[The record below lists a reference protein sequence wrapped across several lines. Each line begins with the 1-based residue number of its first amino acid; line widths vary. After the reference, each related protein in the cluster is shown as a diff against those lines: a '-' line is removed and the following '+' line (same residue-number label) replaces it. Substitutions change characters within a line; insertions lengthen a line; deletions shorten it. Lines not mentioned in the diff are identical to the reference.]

1 VDKYD
6 LVRYRLDES
15 KRKAR
20 GRQTDP
26 GPIHYHGQ
34 LPPPHGYQPPPYQH
48 QYYQQQVYAP
58 PPYATPP
65 PPPPGETHKQKV
77 MRRVGLVGASAFLL
91 IPFLILLTV
100 FLLIVFV
107 GKPYIVHGESMM
119 PTIHNDDR
127 VFVVPYRG
135 GTTPSRGDVVV
146 LKDVPGAQEML
157 IKRIVAIGGDRVMIE
172 NGDVIV
178 NDKYRHKSTQR
189 YVSEAYTQLVPDNYV
204 FVMGDNEAH
213 SLDSRTFGA
222 IPVDRVVGKA
232 LVIFW
237 PPSDLKKL

>member
-1 VDKYD
+1 M
-6 LVRYRLDES
+6 
-15 KRKAR
+15 
-20 GRQTDP
+20 
-26 GPIHYHGQ
+26 
-34 LPPPHGYQPPPYQH
+34 
-48 QYYQQQVYAP
+48 YA
-58 PPYATPP
+58 PP
-65 PPPPGETHKQKV
+65 PPPPPPPETRKQKV

-91 IPFLILLTV
+91 IPFFILLAV

-107 GKPYIVHGESMM
+107 GKPYIVHGESML

-146 LKDVPGAQEML
+146 LKNVPGTTEML
-157 IKRIVAIGGDRVMIE
+157 IKRIVAIGGDRVKIE

-178 NDKYRHKSTQR
+178 NDKYRHKSTVR
-189 YVSEAYTQLVPDNYV
+189 YVSEPYTQLVPDNYV

-213 SLDSRTFGA
+213 SFDSRTFGA
-222 IPVDRVVGKA
+222 IPEDRVVGKA

>member
-1 VDKYD
+1 MNIPY
-6 LVRYRLDES
+6 
-15 KRKAR
+15 
-20 GRQTDP
+20 
-26 GPIHYHGQ
+26 GQ
-34 LPPPHGYQPPPYQH
+34 MPPPHGYPQPPYQ
-48 QYYQQQVYAP
+48 QYYPGQMYA
-58 PPYATPP
+58 PP
-65 PPPPGETHKQKV
+65 PPPPPPPETRKQKV

-91 IPFLILLTV
+91 IPFFILLAV

-107 GKPYIVHGESMM
+107 GKPYIVHGESML

-146 LKDVPGAQEML
+146 LKNVPGTTEML
-157 IKRIVAIGGDRVMIE
+157 IKRIVAIGGDRVKIE

-178 NDKYRHKSTQR
+178 NDKYRHKSTVR
-189 YVSEAYTQLVPDNYV
+189 YVSEPYTQLVPDNYV

-213 SLDSRTFGA
+213 SFDSRTFGA
-222 IPVDRVVGKA
+222 IPEDRVVGKA

>member
-1 VDKYD
+1 M
-6 LVRYRLDES
+6 
-15 KRKAR
+15 
-20 GRQTDP
+20 
-26 GPIHYHGQ
+26 
-34 LPPPHGYQPPPYQH
+34 PPPQGYPQPPYQ
-48 QYYQQQVYAP
+48 QYYPGQMYA
-58 PPYATPP
+58 PP
-65 PPPPGETHKQKV
+65 PPPPQPPETRKQKV

-91 IPFLILLTV
+91 IPFFILLAV

-146 LKDVPGAQEML
+146 LKNVPGTQEML
-157 IKRIVAIGGDRVMIE
+157 IKRIVAIGGDRVKIE

-178 NDKYRHKSTQR
+178 NDTYRHKSTVR
-189 YVSEAYTQLVPDNYV
+189 YVSEPYVQLVPDNYV

-213 SLDSRTFGA
+213 SFDSRTFGA
-222 IPVDRVVGKA
+222 IPENRVVGKA